1 MAGRPL
7 QRACFKALDAHE
19 DEIFD
24 RLAAGE
30 FVTELCRDYLA
41 EPYAAAGKDLPH
53 NAGNYHLYKWLD
65 AEDGRRDRF
74 DKVRESAA
82 DALAEE
88 SVRIVDEAREDGVAS
103 TAEATLAKE
112 QGRARR
118 WIASKLNQAKY
129 GDNPNAGVN
138 VTVDIADLHLQ
149 ALKQAGSMEHFPGR
163 RGQSPGEQMEGRHE
177 REMLEADAE
186 VVEDPADAPAT

>member
-1 MAGRPL
+1 MAGQPL
-7 QRACFKALDAHE
+7 KQACHAALDRNE
-19 DEIFD
+19 EEIFE

-30 FVTELCRDYLA
+30 FVTNLCRDYLQSA
-41 EPYAAAGKDLPH
+41 YEDAGKGEP
-53 NAGNYHLYKWLD
+53 NNYTFYSWLD
-65 AEDGRRDRF
+65 AAPGRRERF
-74 DKVRESAA
+74 DRVREAAA

-118 WIASKLNQAKY
+118 WIASKLNRAKY

-138 VTVDIADLHLQ
+138 VNLDIGALHLE
-149 ALKQAGSMEHFPGR
+149 ALREAGSMELAPA
-163 RGQSPGEQMEGRHE
+163 RGSTPAE
-177 REMLEADAE
+177 RLEART
-186 VVEDPADAPAT
+186 VEANSEIEDEGEPNES

>member
-1 MAGRPL
+1 MAGQPL
-7 QRACFKALDAHE
+7 KRACHAALDRNE
-19 DEIFD
+19 EEIFE

-30 FVTELCRDYLA
+30 FVTTLCREYLA
-41 EPYAAAGKDLPH
+41 EPYADAGKGEP
-53 NAGNYHLYKWLD
+53 NNYHFYSWLD
-65 AEDGRRDRF
+65 AAEGRRDRF
-74 DKVRESAA
+74 DRVRESAA

-88 SVRIVDEAREDGVAS
+88 SVRIVDEAREEGVAS

-118 WIASKLNQAKY
+118 WIASKLNRLKY

-138 VTVDIADLHLQ
+138 VNLDIGQLHLQ
-149 ALKQAGSMEHFPGR
+149 ALREAGSMELAPSR
-163 RGQSPGEQMEGRHE
+163 QRPSPGEQMEARQE

-186 VVEDPADAPAT
+186 IVEEPADAPAT